1 MDDKV
6 FGFWMCS
13 CCGNVFDGDIEQPI
27 NILTLEL
34 FECAVCDVA
43 NKEREQVNLEC
54 LNAQLLIRTE
64 H

>member
-1 MDDKV
+1 MEDKV

-54 LNAQLLIRTE
+54 LNA
-64 H
+64 